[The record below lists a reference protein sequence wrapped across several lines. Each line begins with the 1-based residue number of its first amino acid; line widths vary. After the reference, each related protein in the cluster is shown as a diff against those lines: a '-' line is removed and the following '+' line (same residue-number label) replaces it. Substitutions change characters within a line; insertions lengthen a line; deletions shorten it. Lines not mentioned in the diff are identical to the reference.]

1 MSKLFELLDGKKSYF
16 IALGLAAVA
25 VAKYFFP
32 AEVPIE
38 LLGMDTT
45 GEYSLVAALLWAW
58 RSSQK
63 KLES

>member
-1 MSKLFELLDGKKSYF
+1 MDKLLDFFQGKKTYL
-16 IALGLAAVA
+16 IALGLAGVA
-25 VAKYFFP
+25 VAKYFIP
-32 AEVPIE
+32 EIPID

-45 GEYSLVAALLWAW
+45 GEYSLVAGLLWAW